1 VKKKTASSK
10 LGWLTHAWIIRL
22 PSSEAEGNAI
32 EIFGELYVSKYAWTE
47 RGVWCGRMERVAPV
61 ARITHPVDNKDE
73 VCEIMCTT
81 GKTYHLRTSN
91 IAVEVENLKSK
102 KLKTVNLRRA
112 RKWWKEQSCKLK
124 MLKTNIIT
132 DAISLAPEDFPR
144 LDQFMLQAVR
154 AEHEGQ
160 VPEIPVP
167 QNPIFKAISSF
178 SQREEIPEIVNEPG
192 SSSAGKKRG
201 KRAGNDSKAFKNME
215 NQIIPLL
222 NEDIA
227 SQTNQTPQSK
237 KGKVDKADRRCPQP
251 SQEEIDAGFV
261 FGRNFTFHVQLIQSS
276 MKHVKLHLR
285 KE

>member
-22 PSSEAEGNAI
+22 PSSKAEGNAI

-47 RGVWCGRMERVAPV
+47 RGVWCWRMERVAPV

-91 IAVEVENLKSK
+91 IAAEVENLKSK
-102 KLKTVNLRRA
+102 KLKTVNLRKA
-112 RKWWKEQSCKLK
+112 RKWWEEQSSKLK
-124 MLKTNIIT
+124 MLKTNIII

-160 VPEIPVP
+160 VPEMHVP
-167 QNPIFKAISSF
+167 
-178 SQREEIPEIVNEPG
+178 
-192 SSSAGKKRG
+192 
-201 KRAGNDSKAFKNME
+201 
-215 NQIIPLL
+215 
-222 NEDIA
+222 
-227 SQTNQTPQSK
+227 
-237 KGKVDKADRRCPQP
+237 
-251 SQEEIDAGFV
+251 
-261 FGRNFTFHVQLIQSS
+261 
-276 MKHVKLHLR
+276 
-285 KE
+285 